1 MLTLEGQRGTVGKSG
16 PKHEVAV
23 VDGEVDGTAT
33 FGGIGTW
40 SCLPG
45 CHAAL

>member
-1 MLTLEGQRGTVGKSG
+1 M
-16 PKHEVAV
+16 EVAV

-33 FGGIGTW
+33 LGGIIGTE